1 MDDNE
6 PQRRGKPSA
15 RRGGNFRFA
24 VLGLIANRAEGVHGY
39 QLLSDVE
46 ALSDDFWQLNYGRL
60 YRVLDWLEENGD
72 VKISEI
78 FQSGKPNRKVC
89 RITDT
94 GLSTLEE
101 WLLQPISKDPQPL
114 RDELSLKL
122 LFLRDGRIDRIA
134 ELVKQQRSIYLQ
146 KLSATVR
153 RRRRLQKAGL
163 PADAITLVM
172 DGAEMRLRADLAWL
186 EHVERVVLHQF
197 AAGR

>member
-1 MDDNE
+1 MDEIE
-6 PQRRGKPSA
+6 PQRRGKASA

-24 VLGLIANRAEGVHGY
+24 VLGLIANRSEGVHGY

-60 YRVLDWLEENGD
+60 YRVLDWLEETGE
-72 VKISEI
+72 VEISEI
-78 FQSGKPNRKVC
+78 FQSGRPNRKVC
-89 RITDT
+89 RITET
-94 GLSTLEE
+94 GLSSLDE
-101 WLLQPISKDPQPL
+101 WLLQPLSSDPQPM

-122 LFLRDGRIDRIA
+122 LFLRDDRIGRIA
-134 ELVKQQRSIYLQ
+134 ELVKQQRAIYLR

-163 PADAITLVM
+163 PDEAITLVM

-186 EHVERVVLHQF
+186 DHVERQVL
-197 AAGR
+197 RKY